1 MKTFVY
7 YLSFCAIAL
16 GMILLRPYCA
26 NLNIGHM
33 PGQPYHTFNAIQRVI
48 KKQDSHEDA
57 IEVTEIRQSAP
68 IKVVLPPVIHP
79 YDFLLTGSIA
89 ISSAV
94 NHSDRLSRL
103 SAYNTYFQVTSRL
116 RI

>member
-26 NLNIGHM
+26 NLNIGSI
-33 PGQPYHTFNAIQRVI
+33 PNGPYHTFNAIQRVI

-57 IEVTEIRQSAP
+57 LEITEIRQSAP
-68 IKVVLPPVIHP
+68 VKVILPPIIHP
-79 YDFLLTGSIA
+79 YDFLLTNSIA
-89 ISSAV
+89 ISSV
-94 NHSDRLSRL
+94 VDHSDRLSCL